1 MIREIMGVSDML
13 RLLILVVST
22 TVLITGAQAADMAG
36 QGRIGR
42 LFDEPVVKSR
52 RTVVVKDERPMEE
65 PIVQYAPEVYIPSIV
80 HGYYG
85 KPASY
90 YYHNYYGS
98 RIETIFS
105 RAPYGCGYYG
115 YC

>member
-1 MIREIMGVSDML
+1 MGVSDLL
-13 RLLILVVST
+13 RLLILAIST
-22 TVLITGAQAADMAG
+22 LALTAGAQAADMAG

-52 RTVVVKDERPMEE
+52 RVVVVKDEKPMEE
-65 PIVQYAPEVYIPSIV
+65 PIVQYAPEVDISSIV

-85 KPASY
+85 KPNSY
-90 YYHNYYGS
+90 YYRNYYGTPS
-98 RIETIFS
+98 ETIFS

>member
-1 MIREIMGVSDML
+1 ML
-13 RLLILVVST
+13 RLLTLTVVAMA
-22 TVLITGAQAADMAG
+22 LIAGAQAADMAG

-52 RTVVVKDERPMEE
+52 RVVVVKDERPMEE
-65 PIVQYAPEVYIPSIV
+65 PIVQYAPEVDVSSIV

-85 KPASY
+85 KPNSY
-90 YYHNYYGS
+90 YYRNYYGTPS
-98 RIETIFS
+98 ETIFS
-105 RAPYGCGYYG
+105 RAPYGCGFYG

>member
-1 MIREIMGVSDML
+1 MGISDML
-13 RLLILVVST
+13 RLLTLTVVAMA
-22 TVLITGAQAADMAG
+22 LIAGAQAADMAG

-52 RTVVVKDERPMEE
+52 RVVVVKDEKPIEE
-65 PIVQYAPEVYIPSIV
+65 PIVQYAPEVDVSSIV

-85 KPASY
+85 KPNSY
-90 YYHNYYGS
+90 YYRNYYGTPS
-98 RIETIFS
+98 ETIFS
-105 RAPYGCGYYG
+105 RAPYGCGFYG

>member
-1 MIREIMGVSDML
+1 ML
-13 RLLILVVST
+13 RLLTLTVVAMALT
-22 TVLITGAQAADMAG
+22 AGTQAADMAG

-52 RTVVVKDERPMEE
+52 RAVVVRDERPIEE
-65 PIVQYAPEVYIPSIV
+65 PIVQYAPEVDIPSIV

-85 KPASY
+85 KPNSY
-90 YYHNYYGS
+90 YYRNYYGTPS
-98 RIETIFS
+98 ETIFS
-105 RAPYGCGYYG
+105 RAPYGCGFYG

>member
-1 MIREIMGVSDML
+1 MGVSDLL
-13 RLLILVVST
+13 RLLILAIST
-22 TVLITGAQAADMAG
+22 LALIAGAQAADMAG

-52 RTVVVKDERPMEE
+52 RAVVVKDERPMEE
-65 PIVQYAPEVYIPSIV
+65 PIVQYAPEVDIPSIV

-85 KPASY
+85 KPNSY
-90 YYHNYYGS
+90 YYRNYYGTPS
-98 RIETIFS
+98 ETIFS

>member
-1 MIREIMGVSDML
+1 METSRML
-13 RLLILVVST
+13 RLLTLAVSVAIST
-22 TVLITGAQAADMAG
+22 AALIAGAQAADMAG

-52 RTVVVKDERPMEE
+52 RVVVVKDEKPMEE
-65 PIVQYAPEVYIPSIV
+65 PIVQYAPEVDISSIV

-85 KPASY
+85 KPNSY
-90 YYHNYYGS
+90 YYRNYYGTPS
-98 RIETIFS
+98 ETIFS

>member
-1 MIREIMGVSDML
+1 ML
-13 RLLILVVST
+13 RLLTLTVVAMA
-22 TVLITGAQAADMAG
+22 LIAGAQAADMAG

-52 RTVVVKDERPMEE
+52 RVVVVKDEKPMEE
-65 PIVQYAPEVYIPSIV
+65 PIVQYAPEVDVSSIV

-85 KPASY
+85 KPNSY
-90 YYHNYYGS
+90 YYRNYYGTPS
-98 RIETIFS
+98 ETIFS

>member
-1 MIREIMGVSDML
+1 ML
-13 RLLILVVST
+13 RLLTLTVVAMA
-22 TVLITGAQAADMAG
+22 LIAGAQAADMAG

-52 RTVVVKDERPMEE
+52 RVVVVKDEKPMEE
-65 PIVQYAPEVYIPSIV
+65 PIVQYAPEVDISSIV

-85 KPASY
+85 KPNSY
-90 YYHNYYGS
+90 YYRNYYGTPS
-98 RIETIFS
+98 ETIFS

>member
-1 MIREIMGVSDML
+1 ML
-13 RLLILVVST
+13 RLLTLTVVAMALT
-22 TVLITGAQAADMAG
+22 AGAQAADMAG
-36 QGRIGR
+36 QDRIGRIGR

-52 RTVVVKDERPMEE
+52 RVVVVKDEKPMEE
-65 PIVQYAPEVYIPSIV
+65 PIVQYAPEVDVSSIV

-85 KPASY
+85 KPNSY
-90 YYHNYYGS
+90 YYRNYYGTKS
-98 RIETIFS
+98 ETIFS

>member
-1 MIREIMGVSDML
+1 MGISDML
-13 RLLILVVST
+13 RLLTLTVVAMA
-22 TVLITGAQAADMAG
+22 LIAGAQAADMAG

-52 RTVVVKDERPMEE
+52 RVVVVKDEKPMEE
-65 PIVQYAPEVYIPSIV
+65 PIVQYAPEVDISSIV

-85 KPASY
+85 KPNSY
-90 YYHNYYGS
+90 FYRNYYGTPS
-98 RIETIFS
+98 ETIFS

>member
-1 MIREIMGVSDML
+1 ML
-13 RLLILVVST
+13 RLLTLTVVAMA
-22 TVLITGAQAADMAG
+22 LIAGAQAADMAG

-52 RTVVVKDERPMEE
+52 RVVVVKDEKPIEE
-65 PIVQYAPEVYIPSIV
+65 PIVQYAPEVDISSIV

-85 KPASY
+85 KPNSY
-90 YYHNYYGS
+90 YYRNYYGTPS
-98 RIETIFS
+98 ETIFS

>member
-1 MIREIMGVSDML
+1 ML
-13 RLLILVVST
+13 RLLTLTVVAMA
-22 TVLITGAQAADMAG
+22 LIAGAQAADMAG

-52 RTVVVKDERPMEE
+52 RVVVVKDERPMEE
-65 PIVQYAPEVYIPSIV
+65 PIVQYAPEVDISSIV

-85 KPASY
+85 KPNSY
-90 YYHNYYGS
+90 YYRNYYGTPS
-98 RIETIFS
+98 ETIFS